1 MRIAIFQ
8 GPEQV
13 STPQQALDLL
23 ARTASDAAG
32 RGARLLICP
41 EMYLTGYNIG
51 PDAARRL
58 AEAADGPSAQSVMRI
73 ARDTG
78 IAILYGY
85 PERGAGGHIY
95 NSAQLIGR
103 DGRIVAAYRKTHLFG
118 EIDRAAFA
126 PGMAAPEVVALDGL
140 RIGILICYDVEF
152 PENVRALALK
162 GADLVAVPTALMQPF
177 DIVARTIVP
186 ARAYENQ
193 VFLAYADRCG
203 SEGELSYC
211 GLSCVIAPDGSDLAR
226 AGRSESLIIADLDVE
241 RLTQSRKLNTH
252 LDDRRPELYD
262 ALTGRERSIHMKDA
276 RS

>member
-8 GPEQV
+8 GPEQAK
-13 STPQQALDLL
+13 TPQQALDLL
-23 ARTASDAAG
+23 ARNATEAAH

-51 PDAARRL
+51 PDDARRL
-58 AEAADGPSAQSVMRI
+58 AEAADGPSAQTVMRI
-73 ARDTG
+73 ARETG

-95 NSAQLIGR
+95 NTAQLIDR
-103 DGRIVAAYRKTHLFG
+103 TGRIAAAYRKTHLFG
-118 EIDRAAFA
+118 EIDRSAFSA
-126 PGMAAPEVVALDGL
+126 GGTLPEIAELDGIK
-140 RIGILICYDVEF
+140 IGILICYDVEF
-152 PENVRALALK
+152 PENVRTLALK

-203 SEGELSYC
+203 VEGELSYC

-226 AGRSESLIIADLDVE
+226 AGRSEALIIADLDSKQLSE
-241 RLTQSRKLNTH
+241 SRALNTH
-252 LDDRRPELYD
+252 LADRRAELYG
-262 ALTGRERSIHMKDA
+262 ALGETKGA
-276 RS
+276 

>member
-8 GPEQV
+8 GPEQAK
-13 STPQQALDLL
+13 TPQQALDLL
-23 ARTASDAAG
+23 AHMAADAVG

-58 AEAADGPSAQSVMRI
+58 AEPADGSSTQAVMRL
-73 ARDTG
+73 AREAG

-85 PERGAGGHIY
+85 PERGAGGRVY
-95 NSAQLIGR
+95 NTAQLVDR
-103 DGRIVAAYRKTHLFG
+103 TGRIVGAYRKTHLFG
-118 EIDRAAFA
+118 EIDRSAFA
-126 PGMAAPEVVALDGL
+126 PGSVLPEIVEIEGL
-140 RIGILICYDVEF
+140 KIGILICYDVEF

-162 GADLVAVPTALMQPF
+162 GADLIAVPTALMQPF

-203 SEGELSYC
+203 MEGALSYC

-226 AGRSESLIIADLDVE
+226 AGRSEALIVADLDLDGLAE
-241 RLTQSRKLNTH
+241 SRRLNTH
-252 LDDRRPELYD
+252 LEDRRPDLYGSV
-262 ALTGRERSIHMKDA
+262 AAAKGA
-276 RS
+276 

>member
-1 MRIAIFQ
+1 MWIAIFQ
-8 GPEQV
+8 GPEQAK
-13 STPQQALDLL
+13 SPEQAVELL
-23 ARTASDAAG
+23 ARQAADAAS

-58 AEAADGPSAQSVMRI
+58 AEAPDGASARAIMRI
-73 ARDTG
+73 ARETG

-95 NSAQLIGR
+95 NTAQLIDR
-103 DGRIVAAYRKTHLFG
+103 TGRIVAAYRKTHLFG
-118 EIDRAAFA
+118 EIDRAAFSA
-126 PGMAAPEVVALDGL
+126 GATLPEIVELEGL
-140 RIGILICYDVEF
+140 KIGILICYDVEF
-152 PENVRALALK
+152 PENVRTLALK

-193 VFLAYADRCG
+193 VCLAYADRCG
-203 SEGELSYC
+203 TEGELSYC

-226 AGRSESLIIADLDVE
+226 AGRSEALIIADLDAE
-241 RLTQSRKLNTH
+241 RLAQSRNINTH
-252 LDDRRPELYD
+252 LKDRRPDLYG
-262 ALTGRERSIHMKDA
+262 ALGRA
-276 RS
+276 QGV